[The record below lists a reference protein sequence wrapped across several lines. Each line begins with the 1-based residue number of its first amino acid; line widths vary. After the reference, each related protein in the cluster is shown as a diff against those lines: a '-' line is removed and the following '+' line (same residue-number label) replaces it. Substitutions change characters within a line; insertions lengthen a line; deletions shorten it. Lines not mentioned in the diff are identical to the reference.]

1 MKKQIDQV
9 ENQSAQLELEMIT
22 NDLSISSIDDG
33 SIQVFKVP
41 VSLSL
46 LYYF

>member
-1 MKKQIDQV
+1 MKKQIDQAD
-9 ENQSAQLELEMIT
+9 NQSAQLELEMIT
-22 NDLSISSIDDG
+22 NDLSISSIDDYT
-33 SIQVFKVP
+33 IQVVKVP